1 MRITR
6 AVRQTLGRGV
16 AVLVLLSA
24 AAAVAHAQDG
34 SDPWQEYYTTAPLG
48 PETTTGE
55 FAAGVGYAYV
65 NVGGSDS
72 PLDSGN
78 ALRFEFSA
86 SFSPVED
93 LPQLRLGGAIGLGMV
108 FDNSDLAIVSAGG
121 VVVVGHSTIPLW
133 LVEPEARLSWRQP
146 LGEGG
151 LFVEPGV
158 GAGALFA
165 SLSVDSDDDF
175 GGDSYDETDTGL
187 FLRGFLNIGVNTGY
201 GLTGVQISYAHADDL
216 DLADNIS
223 GEVDEVYIGI
233 YGVLRL

>member
-1 MRITR
+1 MRMTR
-6 AVRQTLGRGV
+6 AVRQTFGYPV

-24 AAAVAHAQDG
+24 TVRVARAQDVN
-34 SDPWQEYYTTAPLG
+34 DPWREYYTTSPLG

-65 NVGGSDS
+65 RVGGSDS
-72 PLDSGN
+72 PLDAGN

-93 LPQLRLGGAIGLGMV
+93 VPQLRLGGAIGLGMV
-108 FDNSDLAIVSAGG
+108 FDNSDLAIVSSGG

-151 LFVEPGV
+151 FYVEPGV

-165 SLSVDSDDDF
+165 SLSVDSDDEF
-175 GGDSYDETDTGL
+175 AGGSYDETDTG
-187 FLRGFLNIGVNTGY
+187 FFVRGFLNVGVNTGY
-201 GLTGVQISYAHADDL
+201 GLTGFTISYAHADDL

-223 GEVDEVYIGI
+223 GEADEFYIGI
-233 YGVLRL
+233 YGVLRF